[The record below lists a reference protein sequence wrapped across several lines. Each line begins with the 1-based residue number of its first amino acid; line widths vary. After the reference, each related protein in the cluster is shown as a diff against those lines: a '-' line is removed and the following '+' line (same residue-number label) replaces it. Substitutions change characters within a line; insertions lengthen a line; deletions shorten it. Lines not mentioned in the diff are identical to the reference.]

1 MSGQCLEGI
10 NISDSEPILAIM
22 YEGISVIFNIHFQI
36 TIYVGI
42 SFQCDF
48 AMIDVGIKFHS
59 YFKLHSSVDESN
71 Y

>member
-1 MSGQCLEGI
+1 MSEQCLEGI

-59 YFKLHSSVDESN
+59 
-71 Y
+71 